1 MFFVTLTTPMQKI
14 AKSNESKLFPNGRI
28 TENIDGFINTPH
40 YVNRHNIHL
49 FKIISQI
56 NITTFKSDLS
66 GKNQSRYFQGF
77 VNLADLHIY
86 CSVFT
91 LILVVLSV
99 FRKNASGRSYT
110 NFKF

>member
-49 FKIISQI
+49 FKIINQI
-56 NITTFKSDLS
+56 NIPTCNISVGLTWLSD
-66 GKNQSRYFQGF
+66 KM
-77 VNLADLHIY
+77 NLNLY
-86 CSVFT
+86 
-91 LILVVLSV
+91 
-99 FRKNASGRSYT
+99 
-110 NFKF
+110 NF